1 MVESRPKGAEM
12 TRPLRAPAR
21 STEAAAPA
29 RAPKADPPAP
39 LRGVRPQEPSPLGF
53 LVNDVA
59 RLLRTGF
66 ASRVSE
72 AGLGLTGGEARAL
85 MHAVNAGG
93 ARQTEIAERMGV
105 EPMTLCGYVDKLEG
119 RGLVERQPHPED
131 RRAKRIVP
139 TDEAG
144 DALDAIMPLAH
155 DVVDHALEGLPAS
168 DVEALR
174 RALEHMRVRLTTKG

>member
-1 MVESRPKGAEM
+1 
-12 TRPLRAPAR
+12 
-21 STEAAAPA
+21 
-29 RAPKADPPAP
+29 
-39 LRGVRPQEPSPLGF
+39 
-53 LVNDVA
+53 
-59 RLLRTGF
+59 
-66 ASRVSE
+66 
-72 AGLGLTGGEARAL
+72 

-144 DALDAIMPLAH
+144 DTLDTIMPMAFGVVEDALA
-155 DVVDHALEGLPAS
+155 GLPEE
-168 DVEALR
+168 DVAALR
-174 RALEHMRVRLTTKG
+174 RALEHMRARLTAKG